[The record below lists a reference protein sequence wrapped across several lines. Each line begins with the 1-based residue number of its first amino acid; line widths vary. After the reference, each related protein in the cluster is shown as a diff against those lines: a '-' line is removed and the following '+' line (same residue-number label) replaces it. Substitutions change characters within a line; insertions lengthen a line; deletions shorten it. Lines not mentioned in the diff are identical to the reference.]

1 MSHPYQSSPTPPP
14 SVPYPSAGYGAV
26 QGFRSVPANWGWAVA
41 ACVFF
46 WPLGFSA
53 VSAAGRVL
61 PALLDGDV
69 DAAMADSAKARRLG
83 RIALGIV
90 LVLAALYFVAVAVA
104 LSVAVHSCDSVRC

>member
-1 MSHPYQSSPTPPP
+1 MSHPYQSAPTPP
-14 SVPYPSAGYGAV
+14 SAGPYPSAGYGAV

-69 DAAMADSAKARRLG
+69 NAAMTDSAKARRLG
-83 RIALGIV
+83 GIALGIV
-90 LVLAALYFVAVAVA
+90 LVLAALYFVAVVLA
-104 LSVAVHSCDSVRC
+104 LSVAVHSCGSAGC